1 MLGKQ
6 SALKQLILNRLIC
19 TYNTQMYNVYTS
31 EGSCIINIMSM
42 TMNGKSY
49 LFLEFVQCF
58 KTFMAN
64 SDPGS
69 IIMGEQTTVCQKK
82 YINSIQNCCD
92 RELCTLLP
100 KNITI
105 P

>member
-49 LFLEFVQCF
+49 LFLGFVLCF
-58 KTFMAN
+58 KTLMAN